1 MGQVESARKY
11 AKIDRFL
18 RCIAN
23 REKRIVGRKCL
34 VASGDHRPIDINPM
48 IDRLGIGWGLVDKC
62 QHGTVSAA
70 NIGNCYR
77 LLRC

>member
-1 MGQVESARKY
+1 MGQVESAGKQ

-18 RCIAN
+18 RYIAN

-48 IDRLGIGWGLVDKC
+48 IDRLGIGRGLVDKC

-70 NIGNCYR
+70 NIGNCHR